1 MQFDIRFL
9 LLAVGLFALGTGAQ
23 FAFPFDDT
31 EIRFWPGVTLG
42 VTMWASQQSSGWRE
56 IQRRTNMR
64 LKNLVNGA
72 LLAVGVAIFG
82 LLGLATL
89 SIGAISHFAAF
100 LVGFLVPSLV
110 FPTKASGIFI
120 PFADER
126 FQRIQALAYGVTLRV
141 TVIVLLIAL
150 MLTAN
155 RFIVWDAKSVVAGVL
170 AALSVTH
177 AVALWWFE
185 RQDGEEPE

>member
-9 LLAVGLFALGTGAQ
+9 LSAVGLFVVGTGAR
-23 FAFPFDDT
+23 FVFPFDDP
-31 EIRFWPGVTLG
+31 EIRFWPGITLG
-42 VTMWASQQSSGWRE
+42 VTMWALQQSYGLRE
-56 IQRRTNMR
+56 VQRRANIR
-64 LKNLVNGA
+64 LRNLVNGA
-72 LLAVGVAIFG
+72 LLAVGGAIFG
-82 LLGLATL
+82 MWGLTTW

-100 LVGFLVPSLV
+100 LAGFLVPSLV

-120 PFADER
+120 PFGDER
-126 FQRIQALAYGVTLRV
+126 FQRIQARANGVTLRV

-155 RFIVWDAKSVVAGVL
+155 RFIVWDAKSVVAAVL